1 MDFSWSDAEIE
12 LRRKLRTYVE
22 ENLRPGWRSI
32 DRDVH
37 NDDTI
42 EASLQFCRGLAE
54 RGLLTPAWPVEYGGK
69 AASRWAQIVI
79 SEELRGAGEPRGPQ
93 YTNVNWIGPAI
104 MKLGTEE
111 QKAEFLPPIAA
122 GEAMWCQ
129 GFSEP
134 DAGSDLSAL
143 RTFAERD
150 GDEYI
155 VNGQKIWTSYAAA
168 ADYCFLLVRT
178 ARSDNP
184 RDGISILLVPM
195 DTAGIEVREIAT
207 LDIDH
212 MLHEVFFHNV
222 RVPVRFRL
230 GEENQGWSI
239 IRTLLANERTQSSLH
254 EEVNRSLN
262 DLVNEARQLGIAI
275 DEPQSSASLG
285 KAASWVAASRVLNYV
300 AIQALSD
307 GSEHYPNLAS
317 VYKASSVQMAGK
329 ANEAFLAILGA
340 QSLATSSAGDY
351 RMISSIETGIGGGST
366 EMQLNAIAWQVL
378 KLPKK

>member
-1 MDFSWSDAEIE
+1 MDFSWSDSEIE
-12 LRRKLRTYVE
+12 LRAKLREYIE
-22 ENLRPGWRSI
+22 ENLKPGWRSI

-37 NDDTI
+37 DAETI
-42 EASLQFCRGLAE
+42 EASLEFCRGLAE
-54 RGLLTPAWPVEYGGK
+54 LGLLTPAWPAEYGGE

-104 MKLGTEE
+104 MKLGTDE
-111 QKAEFLPPIAA
+111 QKAEFLPPIAS

-150 GDEYI
+150 GEEYV

-168 ADYCFLLVRT
+168 ANYCFLLVRT
-178 ARSDNP
+178 ARSENP

-195 DTAGIEVREIAT
+195 DTEGIDVREIAT
-207 LDIDH
+207 LGIDH

-222 RVPVRFRL
+222 RVPVRNRL
-230 GEENQGWSI
+230 GAENEGWTI
-239 IRTLLANERTQSSLH
+239 IRTLLANERTQTSLH
-254 EEVNRSLN
+254 EEVNRSL
-262 DLVNEARQLGIAI
+262 DQLVDETRDLGISIEDPATAI
-275 DEPQSSASLG
+275 SLG
-285 KAASWVAASRVLNYV
+285 TAASWVAASRVLNYI

-307 GSEHYPNLAS
+307 GSDQYQNMAS
-317 VYKASSVQMAGK
+317 VYKASSAQMAGK
-329 ANEAFLAILGA
+329 ANEAFLSILGA
-340 QSLATSSAGDY
+340 RALTTASAGDY
-351 RMISSIETGIGGGST
+351 RMISAIETGIGGGST
-366 EMQLNAIAWQVL
+366 EMQLNAIAWQIL
-378 KLPKK
+378 KLPRK